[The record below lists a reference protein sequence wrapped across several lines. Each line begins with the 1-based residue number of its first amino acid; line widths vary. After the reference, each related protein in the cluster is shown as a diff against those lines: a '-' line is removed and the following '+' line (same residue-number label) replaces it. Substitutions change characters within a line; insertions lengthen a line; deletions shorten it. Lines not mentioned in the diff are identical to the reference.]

1 MFVWTS
7 GVHATHLAT
16 QLPVMTV
23 ASGSNSPFTI
33 NFASIASGTAGCLTG
48 FSCYRISTWPTGNP
62 TATNASGGS
71 LTFGTGVN
79 QIKITTS
86 GGFTSG
92 PIASVSDTVSTAAMG
107 FNGGIFQGFS
117 TTTGQLT
124 ITLTHTF
131 HALTTTNPTFG
142 LVESGAFLQ
151 LGTGGDV
158 RTDSLTMLGA
168 VDGAN
173 IAQISKTVT
182 GASAL
187 TSSSYSLNLS
197 PTVGVPNPSAGVA
210 LKYTWT
216 YKYNNG
222 VNNTSTSGTA
232 TSKFSDPP
240 EHAFDGGIGN
250 CETPSENPGC
260 TTAGGGAAFL
270 GDPNDPNGII
280 ASLTNDICPDGCVSV
295 ASTAIPEPSSLLL
308 LGLSLLSG
316 GIFFASRLRK
326 EKERE
331 TR

>member
-1 MFVWTS
+1 MRSYRALLSLLSSLVLCIVVWTS
-7 GVHATHLAT
+7 DVHAI
-16 QLPVMTV
+16 PVMTV
-23 ASGSNSPFTI
+23 QSGSGTTYTI
-33 NFASIASGTAGCLTG
+33 NFTSIVTGTAGCLTS
-48 FSCYRISTWPTGNP
+48 FSCYTISAPTAWPTGNP

-71 LTFGTGVN
+71 LTFGTGAD
-79 QIKITTS
+79 QIIITTT

-92 PIASVSDTVSTAAMG
+92 PIASVSDTASTAAMA

-117 TTTGQLT
+117 TATGQLT
-124 ITLTHTF
+124 ITLSNTF
-131 HALTTTNPTFG
+131 ANLTTTSPTFG
-142 LVESGAFLQ
+142 LLESGTFLQ

-187 TSSSYSLNLS
+187 TSSPYSLNLS
-197 PTVGVPNPSAGVA
+197 PTVNVPNPTAGVT

-216 YKYNNG
+216 YNYNN
-222 VNNTSTSGTA
+222 SGGPL
-232 TSKFSDPP
+232 TSKFSDP
-240 EHAFDGGIGN
+240 AGGLGN
-250 CETPSENPGC
+250 CEISSQNPGC
-260 TTAGGGAAFL
+260 DTQGGGAAFL
-270 GDPNDPNGII
+270 GDPTDPII
-280 ASLTNDICPDGCVSV
+280 ASITNDVCTSNCVNTPNAV
-295 ASTAIPEPSSLLL
+295 PEPSSVLLMG
-308 LGLSLLSG
+308 LGLLIG